1 MATGRT
7 GPPSSLPPTR
17 PPPPD
22 AGLSVSEAEG
32 ITRAPEVT
40 GSGSRR
46 WGPAQHRK
54 VSQQLS

>member
-7 GPPSSLPPTR
+7 GPPSSLPP
-17 PPPPD
+17 PHPPD